1 MKARYSIK
9 RICLVWLLVF
19 ACALLVFTC
28 ADAAYAIH
36 LNERTTGGFITS
48 NRITAA
54 AAGGEYV
61 FIGTTEGL
69 FLYPPAGG
77 EKIHLT
83 ADDGLVSSHI
93 TSLYFSSGCGILAI
107 GTNNGV
113 SLFSSVDEPILSC
126 TVSDGLA
133 SNDIRAVYIDD
144 TEGRLYVS
152 LFGGWVSTGRLEGLS
167 KPSFET
173 YQTGGGHA
181 TMVSS
186 VGVSNYCR
194 DPGGRLW
201 HGTNGSGVHILH
213 PSGEWESFADI
224 MRGLWVTGLASPGG
238 GHMYIGTT
246 DGLFRC
252 PVDNIQ
258 DITSVEPFSDLWIK
272 GLGVRKGH
280 LLAGSVEGLF
290 SLLHDKRV
298 DVNSVYC
305 LNTRRLNTV
314 ESSAEIFMI
323 GTEDDG
329 VYVYDYPF
337 PRIPLAS
344 GPNGESWLREEERS
358 YDRKTVIC
366 CYSNEEDV
374 AALVSLAETIGL
386 ALLQRDETLKAL
398 LFSAGKNMDVEQH
411 MADLLR
417 KVEDSGTVKGRVTVH
432 KNRYMSPAYQSSDP
446 LYTVQHSYLEQTG
459 VEELWERWEHS
470 QPEGEVTGRGVTVAV
485 VDTGVSS
492 QHIDLDGQVT
502 AGENFNVPSNGSA
515 EDDNSHGTFCA
526 GIIACLADNSEGI
539 RGLAPG
545 VSILPVKCLSAMG
558 FGTSWSVAQGILYAS
573 EHDARVISLSLGT
586 TYYCPLVHHAVAV
599 AYARNC
605 VIVAASGN
613 DGTKASNFPSA
624 LHEVLSVGSVNSQ
637 GERSSFSSHGPQV
650 DVSAP
655 GEDIISAVCGDY
667 YAMSSGTSCA
677 CPHVSALAAII
688 LSVDSSLSNDQV
700 ASIIAASAGRSSGED
715 DKRLDW
721 EPELGYGV
729 INFSAALELVETRDF
744 SLSLHQEKMKRV
756 KLPQEEK

>member
-526 GIIACLADNSEGI
+526 GIIACLFATHYHELTE
-539 RGLAPG
+539 LAK
-545 VSILPVKCLSAMG
+545 ILSRINNYNI
-558 FGTSWSVAQGILYAS
+558 SVRKQ
-573 EHDARVISLSLGT
+573 
-586 TYYCPLVHHAVAV
+586 
-599 AYARNC
+599 
-605 VIVAASGN
+605 
-613 DGTKASNFPSA
+613 
-624 LHEVLSVGSVNSQ
+624 
-637 GERSSFSSHGPQV
+637 
-650 DVSAP
+650 
-655 GEDIISAVCGDY
+655 GEDIVFLRRIVPGGVSHSFGIEVARLAGIPEKVIERAQEVLKDLESVNILPGFDGGMPGGIPVEQESSPPGKETGNEQLRLFEMEEHPAVTQLRE
-667 YAMSSGTSCA
+667 MSILEMSPLEAINRLYELQCLVRGKEAGKTQPAAGT
-677 CPHVSALAAII
+677 
-688 LSVDSSLSNDQV
+688 
-700 ASIIAASAGRSSGED
+700 R
-715 DKRLDW
+715 R
-721 EPELGYGV
+721 
-729 INFSAALELVETRDF
+729 TRARF
-744 SLSLHQEKMKRV
+744 QEKDDDTTPR
-756 KLPQEEK
+756 LFEP

>member
-1 MKARYSIK
+1 MKK
-9 RICLVWLLVF
+9 VCLVWFLVL
-19 ACALLVFTC
+19 ACAN
-28 ADAAYAIH
+28 ASYAIH
-36 LNERTTGGFITS
+36 LNKQTTGGFLGS
-48 NRITAA
+48 DRITAT

-61 FIGTTEGL
+61 FIGTTDGL

-77 EKIHLT
+77 EKMHLT
-83 ADDGLVSSHI
+83 TDDGLVSSHI
-93 TSLYFSSGCGILAI
+93 TSLYFSAGLGILAI

-113 SLFSSVDEPILSC
+113 SLFSSIDESILSC

-144 TEGRLYVS
+144 AEGRLYVS
-152 LFGGWVSTGRLEGLS
+152 LFGGWISTGRLEGLS

-173 YQTGGGHA
+173 YQTGDGHA
-181 TMVSS
+181 KMVSS

-194 DPGGRLW
+194 DPDGRLW

-213 PSGEWESFADI
+213 PSGEWESFPDA
-224 MRGLWVTGLASPGG
+224 MRGLWVTGLACTGG
-238 GHMYIGTT
+238 GEHMYIGTT

-258 DITSVEPFSDLWIK
+258 DITAVEPFSDLWIK

-280 LLAGSVEGLF
+280 LLAGSAEGLF
-290 SLLHDKRV
+290 SLLHSKRV
-298 DVNSVYC
+298 DVNRAYC

-314 ESSAEIFMI
+314 ESSGEIFMI

-337 PRIPLAS
+337 PRIPPAT
-344 GPNGESWLREEERS
+344 GPGGESWPREEDRS
-358 YDRKTVIC
+358 FDRKTIIC
-366 CYSNEEDV
+366 CYSDDGDV
-374 AALVSLAETIGL
+374 TALVSLAESIGL
-386 ALLQRDETLKAL
+386 ALLDRDEALKAL
-398 LFSAGKNMDVEQH
+398 LLTSGEDIDVEQH
-411 MADLLR
+411 MAELLL
-417 KVEDSGTVKGRVTVH
+417 KIEGSGMVEGLVTMH
-432 KNRYMSPAYQSSDP
+432 KNRYMYPAYRSSDP

-459 VEELWERWEHS
+459 VEEMWESSANSHS
-470 QPEGEVTGRGVTVAV
+470 GDDVTGRGVTIAV

-492 QHIDLDGQVT
+492 RHIDLGGQVT
-502 AGENFNVPSNGSA
+502 TGESFDVLSKGSA

-539 RGLAPG
+539 RGLVPG
-545 VSILPVKCLSAMG
+545 VSILPVKCLNSIG
-558 FGTSWSVAQGILYAS
+558 FGTSWSVARSILYAVDQ
-573 EHDARVISLSLGT
+573 DARVISLSLGSAF
-586 TYYCPLVHHAVAV
+586 YCPLVHQAVTS
-599 AYARNC
+599 AYENNC

-613 DGTKASNFPSA
+613 DGTEESNYPSA

-637 GERSSFSSHGPQV
+637 GERSTFSSHGPQV

-655 GEDIISAVCGDY
+655 GEDIISAVLDNY
-667 YAMSSGTSCA
+667 YAMGSGTSFA
-677 CPHVSALAAII
+677 CPHVSALAAML

-700 ASIIAASAGRSSGED
+700 VSLIAASAVRAPGGD
-715 DKRLDW
+715 DERPAW

-729 INFSAALELVETRDF
+729 INFSAALELVGTRDF

-756 KLPQEEK
+756 KLPEGKK